1 MANAAVTQ
9 EMRHHGWNIRLF
21 ATEYATEFAG
31 VFQPPHNTTMTFAAL
46 VEELQLCFQL
56 PERPGLGSLPWDSLG
71 FAYMGLDDPPETVAV
86 ADAPVPPYAC
96 PPLVIG
102 RDGRQQLV
110 PPPPEPDPMQRV
122 TSQAPAAKYHLF
134 THDDAACALTDS
146 STLEEHLRGGC
157 AKHIPKPT
165 RRRHARFIPS
175 NARAVDPRFA
185 GMPFRRKAKA
195 GGSRSGSQSPTKRSA
210 SSSPRKDVA
219 DDDPTGDDDV
229 SNIVAP
235 PDMAISM
242 AEAGQMKRKF
252 RDNVF
257 VSAGK
262 CAITGKGR
270 SWCISPIAGPGLEA
284 CHIIPQ
290 IQYYTY
296 PLPGVDVQDVE
307 STQPRALAEL
317 WYSTWRPSNGILL
330 ASHLHAAFDSRL
342 LSIHPVTKI
351 IRVFMPYD
359 MIAEFHGR
367 KASLPSSVDLR
378 AIRHHYD
385 MCCIENMT
393 ALVRGD
399 IMSPSLVAE
408 SVSAASGTVSPFEER
423 SVSRARTALGP
434 VAERPQDESDVGRG
448 SGDPSKRPRVGGA
461 DDGDGLPPLTDASSQ
476 ETDVQPS
483 RRKRRR
489 TDDDLSMAWV
499 CPSLEQ
505 LLARAKHGDWPSGTG
520 SDDEDGLGDECWD
533 GHLTPWNKRR
543 FLGGVDYEL
552 RKYM

>member
-1 MANAAVTQ
+1 MLTL
-9 EMRHHGWNIRLF
+9 R
-21 ATEYATEFAG
+21 
-31 VFQPPHNTTMTFAAL
+31 
-46 VEELQLCFQL
+46 
-56 PERPGLGSLPWDSLG
+56 
-71 FAYMGLDDPPETVAV
+71 DPT
-86 ADAPVPPYAC
+86 
-96 PPLVIG
+96 
-102 RDGRQQLV
+102 
-110 PPPPEPDPMQRV
+110 
-122 TSQAPAAKYHLF
+122 
-134 THDDAACALTDS
+134 
-146 STLEEHLRGGC
+146 GGC
-157 AKHIPKPT
+157 AKHIPKPS

-175 NARAVDPRFA
+175 NTRAVDPRFA

-210 SSSPRKDVA
+210 SSSPRKDAA

-235 PDMAISM
+235 PDMSISM
-242 AEAGQMKRKF
+242 VEAAQMKRKF

-257 VSAGK
+257 VSAGR

-284 CHIIPQ
+284 CHIVPQ
-290 IQYYTY
+290 IQYHTY
-296 PLPGVDVQDVE
+296 PLPGVEVQDTAE
-307 STQPRALAEL
+307 SSQPASLAEL

-359 MIAEFHGR
+359 MIVEFHGR

-378 AIRHHYD
+378 AIRHHYH

-399 IMSPSLVAE
+399 IVSPLFDTE

-423 SVSRARTALGP
+423 SKSRARAALGP
-434 VAERPQDESDVGRG
+434 VTERPQDESDDIGRG
-448 SGDPSKRPRVGGA
+448 PGDPSKRPRVA
-461 DDGDGLPPLTDASSQ
+461 DDDVDVLPPLTDASSSQ
-476 ETDVQPS
+476 ETEVKSSSS

-489 TDDDLSMAWV
+489 TDDDS
-499 CPSLEQ
+499 SLFPIDKQ
-505 LLARAKHGDWPSGTG
+505 PLFSHWLPAGAKHGDFGSETTG
-520 SDDEDGLGDECWD
+520 SDSEDALGDERWY

-543 FLGGVDYEL
+543 FLSHVDHEL
-552 RKYM
+552 RKYV